1 MIRALTLFKEH
12 SIWIVML
19 AVSVSLS
26 IILVLQ
32 YRSLVELS
40 KALPVV
46 NRDLM
51 ARCLATLASNVEDY
65 YRNSAEQALSIPPDV
80 FAAERYQNYMNGI
93 VSYFEQHPAPGARER
108 FMAFTGQ
115 GRDKEM
121 YSAVFFYDPSVALKF
136 RPDPGSSRWRA
147 AHAASGQYL
156 YQGILR
162 INLDVPAVVVNE
174 QDPDNRVITK
184 PILDRDST
192 VLGVA
197 GMIIDTT
204 YLKEDLLPELAQK
217 SLRDFFPSDSQD
229 IIITLQDE
237 SGKNLFESQPS
248 KGQEFEVGEPL
259 RFVFKDLKLRI
270 VRRTNSVNQG
280 AQRVVAVNLSVSIIM
295 TCLLVAG
302 LYMALRTAS
311 RDIRLSRMKSDF
323 VSNVSHELRTPL
335 ASMRAF
341 GELFRLGWVNEPEKS
356 KEYGEYIENESRRLT
371 HLIDNI
377 LDFSKIESGGREFE
391 FNRTDI
397 REMVEQT
404 LKAFE
409 VRFSQSEFEVDF
421 EVPDES
427 LTQAMIN
434 RDAINQ
440 SLVNLLDNAIKY
452 SGNSKRIIVRL
463 GREEEYITISVTDFG
478 IGIPK
483 KEQQRVFEKFYRVS
497 TGLVH
502 DVRGSGLGLAIVKH
516 TMDAH
521 RGKITITSRPGFGS
535 TFTLY
540 LPADDVVSESD
551 YRKDLEFDRS
561 DVPVDSAA
569 QR

>member
-1 MIRALTLFKEH
+1 MLSSKTLLKEH

-51 ARCLATLASNVEDY
+51 GRCLATLASDVEDY
-65 YRNSAEQALSIPPDV
+65 YRTSAEQALSIPPEV
-80 FAAERYQNYMNGI
+80 FAAERYQNYMSGM
-93 VSYFEQHPAPGARER
+93 VSYFEQHSAPGARSR

-115 GRDKEM
+115 GRNKEM
-121 YSAVFFYDPSVALKF
+121 YSAVYFYDPSVALKF

-156 YQGILR
+156 YQGMLR
-162 INLDVPAVVVNE
+162 INLDVPSVVVNE

-184 PILDRDST
+184 PILDRNST

-197 GMIIDTT
+197 GMIIDST
-204 YLKEDLLPELAQK
+204 YLKQELLPELVQK
-217 SLRDFFPSDSQD
+217 SLRDFFSNDYHD
-229 IIITLQDE
+229 IIVTLQDE
-237 SGKNLFESQPS
+237 SGNNVFESQPLE
-248 KGQEFEVGEPL
+248 GREPELGEPL

-270 VRRTNSVNQG
+270 VRRTNSANQG
-280 AQRVVAVNLSVSIIM
+280 AQRVVAVNLSVSVIM
-295 TCLLVAG
+295 TCLLIAG
-302 LYMALRTAS
+302 VYMALRTAS
-311 RDIRLSRMKSDF
+311 RDMKLSRMKSDF

-356 KEYGEYIENESRRLT
+356 REYGEYIETESRRLT

-377 LDFSKIESGGREFE
+377 LDFSKIESGGREFV
-391 FNRTDI
+391 FNRTNV
-397 REMVEQT
+397 REMVEET
-404 LKAFE
+404 LRAFE
-409 VRFSQSEFEVDF
+409 VRFGQSKFDLVFEVH
-421 EVPDES
+421 DEP
-427 LTQAMIN
+427 LPEAVIN

-440 SLVNLLDNAIKY
+440 CLVNLIDNAIKY
-452 SGNSKRIIVRL
+452 SGDSKRIIVRV
-463 GREEEYITISVTDFG
+463 GCEETYVTISVIDYG

-483 KEQQRVFEKFYRVS
+483 NEQRRVFEKFYRVS
-497 TGLVH
+497 TGLIH
-502 DVRGSGLGLAIVKH
+502 EVRGSGLGLAIVKH

-521 RGKITITSRPGFGS
+521 RGKITVRSRPGFGS

-540 LPADDVVSESD
+540 LPADAADAKVD
-551 YRKDLEFDRS
+551 YRKESEFESSGER
-561 DVPVDSAA
+561 VDSTVG
-569 QR
+569 

>member
-1 MIRALTLFKEH
+1 MLSSKTLLKEH

-51 ARCLATLASNVEDY
+51 GRCLATLASDVEDY
-65 YRNSAEQALSIPPDV
+65 YRTSAEQALSIPPEV
-80 FAAERYQNYMNGI
+80 FAAERYQNYMSGM
-93 VSYFEQHPAPGARER
+93 VSYFEQHSAPGARSR

-115 GRDKEM
+115 GRNKEM
-121 YSAVFFYDPSVALKF
+121 YSAVYFYDPSFALKF

-156 YQGILR
+156 YQGMLR
-162 INLDVPAVVVNE
+162 INLDVPSVVVNE

-184 PILDRDST
+184 PILDRNST

-197 GMIIDTT
+197 GMIIDST
-204 YLKEDLLPELAQK
+204 YLKEELLPELVQK
-217 SLRDFFPSDSQD
+217 SLPNFFSNDYHD
-229 IIITLQDE
+229 IIVTLQDE
-237 SGKNLFESQPS
+237 SGNNVFESQPLE
-248 KGQEFEVGEPL
+248 GREPELGEPL

-270 VRRTNSVNQG
+270 VRRTNSANQG
-280 AQRVVAVNLSVSIIM
+280 AQRVVAVNLSVSVIM
-295 TCLLVAG
+295 TCLLIAG
-302 LYMALRTAS
+302 VYMALRTAS
-311 RDIRLSRMKSDF
+311 RDMKLSRMKSDF

-356 KEYGEYIENESRRLT
+356 REYGEYIETESRRLT

-377 LDFSKIESGGREFE
+377 LDFSKIESGGREFV
-391 FNRTDI
+391 FNRTNV
-397 REMVEQT
+397 REMVEET

-409 VRFSQSEFEVDF
+409 VRFSQSKFDLVFEVH
-421 EVPDES
+421 DEP
-427 LTQAMIN
+427 LPEAVIN

-440 SLVNLLDNAIKY
+440 CLVNLIDNAIKY
-452 SGNSKRIIVRL
+452 SGDSKRIIVRV
-463 GREEEYITISVTDFG
+463 GCEETYVTISVIDYG

-483 KEQQRVFEKFYRVS
+483 NEQRRVFEKFYRVS
-497 TGLVH
+497 TGLIH
-502 DVRGSGLGLAIVKH
+502 EVRGSGLGLAIVKH

-521 RGKITITSRPGFGS
+521 RGKITVRSRPGFGS

-540 LPADDVVSESD
+540 LPADAAAAKVD
-551 YRKDLEFDRS
+551 YRKETEFES
-561 DVPVDSAA
+561 SGEPVDSTVG
-569 QR
+569 

>member
-1 MIRALTLFKEH
+1 MLSSKTLLKEH

-51 ARCLATLASNVEDY
+51 GRCLATLASDVEDY
-65 YRNSAEQALSIPPDV
+65 YRTSAEQALSIPPEV
-80 FAAERYQNYMNGI
+80 FAAERYQNYMSGM
-93 VSYFEQHPAPGARER
+93 VSYFEQHSAPGARSR

-115 GRDKEM
+115 GRNKEM
-121 YSAVFFYDPSVALKF
+121 YSAVYFYDPSVALKF

-156 YQGILR
+156 YQGMLR
-162 INLDVPAVVVNE
+162 INLDVPSVVVNE

-184 PILDRDST
+184 PILDRNST

-197 GMIIDTT
+197 GMIIDST
-204 YLKEDLLPELAQK
+204 YLKEELLPELVQK
-217 SLRDFFPSDSQD
+217 SLRDFFSNDYHD
-229 IIITLQDE
+229 IIVTLQDE
-237 SGKNLFESQPS
+237 SGNNVFESQPLE
-248 KGQEFEVGEPL
+248 GREPELGEPL

-270 VRRTNSVNQG
+270 VRRTNSANQG
-280 AQRVVAVNLSVSIIM
+280 AQRVVAVNLSVSVIM
-295 TCLLVAG
+295 TCLLIAG
-302 LYMALRTAS
+302 VYMALRTAS
-311 RDIRLSRMKSDF
+311 RDMKLSRMKSDF

-356 KEYGEYIENESRRLT
+356 REYGEYIETESRRLT

-377 LDFSKIESGGREFE
+377 LDFSKIESGGREFV
-391 FNRTDI
+391 FNRTNV
-397 REMVEQT
+397 REMVEET
-404 LKAFE
+404 LRAFE
-409 VRFSQSEFEVDF
+409 VRFSQSKFDLVFEVH
-421 EVPDES
+421 DEP
-427 LTQAMIN
+427 LPEAVIN

-440 SLVNLLDNAIKY
+440 CLVNLIDNAIKY
-452 SGNSKRIIVRL
+452 SGDSKRIIVRV
-463 GREEEYITISVTDFG
+463 GCEETYVTISVIDYG

-483 KEQQRVFEKFYRVS
+483 NEQRRVFEKFYRVS
-497 TGLVH
+497 TGLIH
-502 DVRGSGLGLAIVKH
+502 EVRGSGLGLAIVKH

-521 RGKITITSRPGFGS
+521 RGKITVRSRPGFGS

-540 LPADDVVSESD
+540 LPADAAAAKVD
-551 YRKDLEFDRS
+551 YRKETEFES
-561 DVPVDSAA
+561 SGEPVDSTVG
-569 QR
+569 

>member
-1 MIRALTLFKEH
+1 MLSSKTLLKEH

-51 ARCLATLASNVEDY
+51 GRCLATLASDVEDY
-65 YRNSAEQALSIPPDV
+65 YRTSAEQALSIPPEV
-80 FAAERYQNYMNGI
+80 FAAERYQNYMSGM
-93 VSYFEQHPAPGARER
+93 VSYFEQHSAPGARSR

-115 GRDKEM
+115 GRNKEM
-121 YSAVFFYDPSVALKF
+121 YSAVYFYDPSVALKF

-156 YQGILR
+156 YQGMLR
-162 INLDVPAVVVNE
+162 INLDVPSVVVNE

-184 PILDRDST
+184 PILDRNST

-197 GMIIDTT
+197 GMIIDST
-204 YLKEDLLPELAQK
+204 YLKQELLPELVQK
-217 SLRDFFPSDSQD
+217 SLRDFFSNDYHD
-229 IIITLQDE
+229 IIVTLQDE
-237 SGKNLFESQPS
+237 SGNNVFESQPLE
-248 KGQEFEVGEPL
+248 GREPELGEPL

-270 VRRTNSVNQG
+270 VRRTNSANQG
-280 AQRVVAVNLSVSIIM
+280 AQRVVAVNLSVSVIM
-295 TCLLVAG
+295 TCLLIAG
-302 LYMALRTAS
+302 VYMALRTAS
-311 RDIRLSRMKSDF
+311 RDMKLSRMKSDF

-356 KEYGEYIENESRRLT
+356 REYGEYIETESRRLT

-377 LDFSKIESGGREFE
+377 LDFSKIESGGREFV
-391 FNRTDI
+391 FNRTNV
-397 REMVEQT
+397 REMVEET
-404 LKAFE
+404 LRAFE
-409 VRFSQSEFEVDF
+409 VRFGQSKFDLVFEVH
-421 EVPDES
+421 DEP
-427 LTQAMIN
+427 LPEAVIN

-440 SLVNLLDNAIKY
+440 CLVNLIDNAIKY
-452 SGNSKRIIVRL
+452 SGDSKRIIVRV
-463 GREEEYITISVTDFG
+463 GCEETYVTISVIDYG

-483 KEQQRVFEKFYRVS
+483 NEQRRVFEKFYRVS
-497 TGLVH
+497 TGLIH
-502 DVRGSGLGLAIVKH
+502 EVRGSGLGLAIVKH

-521 RGKITITSRPGFGS
+521 RGKITVRSRPGFGS

-540 LPADDVVSESD
+540 LPADAADAKVD
-551 YRKDLEFDRS
+551 YRKESEFES
-561 DVPVDSAA
+561 SGEPVDSTVG
-569 QR
+569 

>member
-1 MIRALTLFKEH
+1 MLSSKTLLKEH

-51 ARCLATLASNVEDY
+51 GRCLATLASDVEDY
-65 YRNSAEQALSIPPDV
+65 YRTSAEQALSIPPEV
-80 FAAERYQNYMNGI
+80 FAAERYQNYMSGM
-93 VSYFEQHPAPGARER
+93 VSYFEQHSAPGARSR

-115 GRDKEM
+115 GRNKEM
-121 YSAVFFYDPSVALKF
+121 YSAVYFYDPSFALKF

-156 YQGILR
+156 YQGMLR
-162 INLDVPAVVVNE
+162 INLDVPSVVVNE

-184 PILDRDST
+184 PILDRNST

-197 GMIIDTT
+197 GMIIDST
-204 YLKEDLLPELAQK
+204 YLKEELLPELVQK
-217 SLRDFFPSDSQD
+217 SLPNFFSNDYHD
-229 IIITLQDE
+229 IIVTLQDE
-237 SGKNLFESQPS
+237 SGNNVFESQPLE
-248 KGQEFEVGEPL
+248 GREPELGEPL

-270 VRRTNSVNQG
+270 VRRTNSANQG
-280 AQRVVAVNLSVSIIM
+280 AQRVVAVNLSVSVIM
-295 TCLLVAG
+295 TCLLIAG
-302 LYMALRTAS
+302 VYMALRTAS
-311 RDIRLSRMKSDF
+311 RDMKLSRMKSDF

-356 KEYGEYIENESRRLT
+356 REYGEYIETESRRLT

-377 LDFSKIESGGREFE
+377 LDFSKIESGGREFV
-391 FNRTDI
+391 FNRTNV
-397 REMVEQT
+397 REMVEET

-409 VRFSQSEFEVDF
+409 VRFSQSKFDLVFEVH
-421 EVPDES
+421 DEP
-427 LTQAMIN
+427 LPEAVIN

-440 SLVNLLDNAIKY
+440 CLVNLIDNAIKY
-452 SGNSKRIIVRL
+452 SGDSKRIIVRV
-463 GREEEYITISVTDFG
+463 GCEETYVTISVIDYG

-483 KEQQRVFEKFYRVS
+483 NEQRRVFEKFYRVS
-497 TGLVH
+497 TGLIH
-502 DVRGSGLGLAIVKH
+502 EVRGSGLGLAIVKH

-521 RGKITITSRPGFGS
+521 RGKITVRSRPGFGS
-535 TFTLY
+535 NFTLY
-540 LPADDVVSESD
+540 LPADAAAAKVD
-551 YRKDLEFDRS
+551 YRKETEFES
-561 DVPVDSAA
+561 SGEPVDSTVG
-569 QR
+569 

>member
-1 MIRALTLFKEH
+1 MLSSKTLLKEH

-51 ARCLATLASNVEDY
+51 GRCLATLASDVEDY
-65 YRNSAEQALSIPPDV
+65 YRTSAEQALSIPPEV
-80 FAAERYQNYMNGI
+80 FAAERYQNYMSGM
-93 VSYFEQHPAPGARER
+93 VSYFEQHSAPGARSR

-115 GRDKEM
+115 GRNKEM
-121 YSAVFFYDPSVALKF
+121 YSAVYFYDPSVALKF

-156 YQGILR
+156 YQGMLR
-162 INLDVPAVVVNE
+162 INLDVPSVVVNE

-184 PILDRDST
+184 PILDRNST

-197 GMIIDTT
+197 GMIIDST
-204 YLKEDLLPELAQK
+204 YLKEELLPELVQK
-217 SLRDFFPSDSQD
+217 SLRDFFSNDYHD
-229 IIITLQDE
+229 IIVTLQDE
-237 SGKNLFESQPS
+237 SGNNVFESQPLE
-248 KGQEFEVGEPL
+248 GREPELGEPL

-270 VRRTNSVNQG
+270 VRRTNSANQG
-280 AQRVVAVNLSVSIIM
+280 AQRVVAVNLSVSVIM
-295 TCLLVAG
+295 TCLLIAG
-302 LYMALRTAS
+302 VYMALRTAS
-311 RDIRLSRMKSDF
+311 RDMKLSRMKSDF

-356 KEYGEYIENESRRLT
+356 REYGEYIETESRRLT

-377 LDFSKIESGGREFE
+377 LDFSKIESGGREFV
-391 FNRTDI
+391 FNRTNV
-397 REMVEQT
+397 REMVEET
-404 LKAFE
+404 LRAFE
-409 VRFSQSEFEVDF
+409 VRFSQSKFDLVFEVH
-421 EVPDES
+421 DEP
-427 LTQAMIN
+427 LPEAVIN

-440 SLVNLLDNAIKY
+440 CLVNLIDNAIKY
-452 SGNSKRIIVRL
+452 SGDSKRIIVRV
-463 GREEEYITISVTDFG
+463 GCEETYVTISVIDYG

-483 KEQQRVFEKFYRVS
+483 NEQRRVFEKFYRVS
-497 TGLVH
+497 TGLIH
-502 DVRGSGLGLAIVKH
+502 EVRGSGLGLAIVKH

-521 RGKITITSRPGFGS
+521 RGKITVRSRPGFGS

-540 LPADDVVSESD
+540 LPADAADAKVD
-551 YRKDLEFDRS
+551 YRKETEFES
-561 DVPVDSAA
+561 SGEPVDSTVG
-569 QR
+569 